1 MPDRTNERTREAA
14 YARLVV
20 AILTN
25 LTGEARLTKITTL
38 TDRLVSS

>member
-1 MPDRTNERTREAA
+1 MQDRTNERTREAA

-25 LTGEARLTKITTL
+25 LQGEARLDKITRL
-38 TDRLVSS
+38 TDRLVAS